1 MAKARQ
7 NATPLVSICYAL
19 VVFAALNWAVFGT
32 GAIRGS
38 HLGQIAGGWLEAD
51 ATVMAVPLVAQLPW
65 FALMAGLGIYAVWQ
79 CMPTARH
86 TDLHGK
92 LRPWVLALVLL
103 NALWLQLLQRDRM
116 GFSLLFALL
125 KINPSPVCVL
135 DEIDTALD
143 DNNTDKFAEYLS
155 RYSQKMQFIVISHR
169 KPTMAVCDSL
179 YGFAME
185 EKGVSKLLSVKLN
198 Q

>member
-103 NALWLQLLQRDRM
+103 MPCGCNCCSATGWA
-116 GFSLLFALL
+116 SA
-125 KINPSPVCVL
+125 CC
-135 DEIDTALD
+135 
-143 DNNTDKFAEYLS
+143 S
-155 RYSQKMQFIVISHR
+155 RCSCSW
-169 KPTMAVCDSL
+169 C
-179 YGFAME
+179 
-185 EKGVSKLLSVKLN
+185 
-198 Q
+198 